1 MKWKLLLESEFLPT
15 THCSED
21 ELSVLSQTI
30 IVMTVLHFLLK
41 RFDWGGKKNRN
52 PGEISFNGTKCLHL
66 IQTSLKHFVLQNIKY
81 AFL

>member
-41 RFDWGGKKNRN
+41 RFDWGGKKNQ
-52 PGEISFNGTKCLHL
+52 
-66 IQTSLKHFVLQNIKY
+66 IQEKFLLMEQNVFI
-81 AFL
+81 